1 MPTGGFPTVIS
12 LIPDSV
18 WVIAHILFAI
28 VSGRF
33 IFNLFISVC
42 ETCLRKIWFDARA
55 SQERFERSASQL
67 THLN

>member
-33 IFNLFISVC
+33 IFNLFISEC
-42 ETCLRKIWFDARA
+42 ETCLRKIRFDARE
-55 SQERFERSASQL
+55 SPECFGLSAYQL

>member
-33 IFNLFISVC
+33 IFNLFISVR
-42 ETCLRKIWFDARA
+42 ETCLHKIRLDALA
-55 SQERFERSASQL
+55 SLECFGRSASQL

>member
-1 MPTGGFPTVIS
+1 MPSGGFPTVIS

-33 IFNLFISVC
+33 GFNLFISVC
-42 ETCLRKIWFDARA
+42 ETCLCKIRFDARA
-55 SQERFERSASQL
+55 SPEPFEHSASQL
-67 THLN
+67 AHLN